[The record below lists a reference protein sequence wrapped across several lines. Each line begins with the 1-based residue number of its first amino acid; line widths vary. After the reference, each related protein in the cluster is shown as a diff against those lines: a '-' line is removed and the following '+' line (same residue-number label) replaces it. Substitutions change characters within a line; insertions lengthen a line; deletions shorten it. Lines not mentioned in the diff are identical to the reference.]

1 MARADAP
8 PLVLVGVRRPQGGVP
23 TLRTSDEPPP
33 WSGRPGGARGRV
45 SGGRDGSAGGN
56 LTGLTDSAEISMG
69 SPVGPLMPGT
79 EDRGVRWSDKLG
91 MMNTR
96 EEASWPR
103 PS

>member
-1 MARADAP
+1 MSP
-8 PLVLVGVRRPQGGVP
+8 RR
-23 TLRTSDEPPP
+23 
-33 WSGRPGGARGRV
+33 GAVDQEGPGRV